1 MNQDEVNNLL
11 SVMQKKINE
20 LTSQNIMLEAKVIY
34 LNNVITTMNKQTTL
48 SDGGSFGEESPSQQK
63 EATKSRR
70 SA

>member
-1 MNQDEVNNLL
+1 MNQDEINNLL

-34 LNNVITTMNKQTTL
+34 LNNVITKMNAESSV
-48 SDGGSFGEESPSQQK
+48 SDGGAFGEDSASTQK
-63 EATKSRR
+63 ESSKTRR

>member
-1 MNQDEVNNLL
+1 MNPDEVNNLL

-34 LNNVITTMNKQTTL
+34 LNNIITSLQKQIPV
-48 SDGGSFGEESPSQQK
+48 SDGGSFGESSDEETK
-63 EATKSRR
+63 EPVKSRR

>member
-1 MNQDEVNNLL
+1 MNSDEVNNLL

-34 LNNVITTMNKQTTL
+34 LNNVITSLQKQIPV
-48 SDGGSFGEESPSQQK
+48 SDGGSFGESSGEETK
-63 EATKSRR
+63 EPVKSKR

>member
-34 LNNVITTMNKQTTL
+34 LNNLITKMNTQATL
-48 SDGGSFGEESPSQQK
+48 SDGGSFDEDSSSDQK
-63 EATKSRR
+63 ETTKSRR

>member
-1 MNQDEVNNLL
+1 MNSDEVNNLL

-34 LNNVITTMNKQTTL
+34 LNNIITSMQKQVPV
-48 SDGGSFGEESPSQQK
+48 SDGGSFGESSEVGTK
-63 EATKSRR
+63 EPVKSRR

>member
-1 MNQDEVNNLL
+1 MNPDEVNNLL

-34 LNNVITTMNKQTTL
+34 LNNVITKMNAETTV
-48 SDGGSFGEESPSQQK
+48 SDGGSFGEGSSSDHK
-63 EATKSRR
+63 EITKSRR

>member
-34 LNNVITTMNKQTTL
+34 LNNVISNMKKESVV
-48 SDGGSFGEESPSQQK
+48 SDGGSFDEENSAQAP
-63 EATKSRR
+63 TKTKR
-70 SA
+70 SV

>member
-1 MNQDEVNNLL
+1 MNPDEVNNLL

-34 LNNVITTMNKQTTL
+34 LNNVITSLQKQIPV
-48 SDGGSFGEESPSQQK
+48 SDGGSFDESSESQTK
-63 EATKSRR
+63 EPVKSRR

>member
-1 MNQDEVNNLL
+1 MNPDEVNNLL

-34 LNNVITTMNKQTTL
+34 LNNVITSLQKHIPV
-48 SDGGSFGEESPSQQK
+48 SDGGSFDESSESQTK
-63 EATKSRR
+63 EPVKSRR

>member
-1 MNQDEVNNLL
+1 MNSDEVNNLL

-34 LNNVITTMNKQTTL
+34 LNSIITSLQKQIPV
-48 SDGGSFGEESPSQQK
+48 SDGGSFGESSEPETK
-63 EATKSRR
+63 EPAKTRR

>member
-34 LNNVITTMNKQTTL
+34 LNSLITKMNTQTTL
-48 SDGGSFGEESPSQQK
+48 SDGGSFDEDPPSDQK
-63 EATKSRR
+63 ETTKSRR

>member
-34 LNNVITTMNKQTTL
+34 LNNVISNSKKESAV
-48 SDGGSFGEESPSQQK
+48 SDGGSFDEENSTQAP
-63 EATKSRR
+63 TKSKR
-70 SA
+70 SV

>member
-1 MNQDEVNNLL
+1 MNPDEVNNLL

-34 LNNVITTMNKQTTL
+34 LNNVITSLQKQIPV
-48 SDGGSFGEESPSQQK
+48 SDGGSFDESSEVETK
-63 EATKSRR
+63 EPTKSRR

>member
-1 MNQDEVNNLL
+1 MNQDEINNLL

-34 LNNVITTMNKQTTL
+34 LNSVITNMYKQTEI
-48 SDGGSFGEESPSQQK
+48 SDGDSFDESLETQK
-63 EATKSRR
+63 EPAKSRR

>member
-1 MNQDEVNNLL
+1 MNQDEINNLL

-34 LNNVITTMNKQTTL
+34 LNNVITNMSKQSEV
-48 SDGGSFGEESPSQQK
+48 SDGGSFDESPETQK
-63 EATKSRR
+63 EPTKSRR

>member
-1 MNQDEVNNLL
+1 MNSDEVNNLL

-34 LNNVITTMNKQTTL
+34 LNNVITSLQKQVPV
-48 SDGGSFGEESPSQQK
+48 SDGGSFGESSEVGTK
-63 EATKSRR
+63 ETVKSRR

>member
-1 MNQDEVNNLL
+1 MNQDEINNLL

-34 LNNVITTMNKQTTL
+34 LNNVITNMSKRSEV
-48 SDGGSFGEESPSQQK
+48 SDGGSFDEPPEIQK
-63 EATKSRR
+63 EPTKSRR

>member
-1 MNQDEVNNLL
+1 MNPDEVNNLL

-34 LNNVITTMNKQTTL
+34 LNTTL
-48 SDGGSFGEESPSQQK
+48 ASMQKQPQISDGGSFDNTSEITEK
-63 EATKSRR
+63 ELTKSRG

>member
-1 MNQDEVNNLL
+1 MNQDEINNLL

-34 LNNVITTMNKQTTL
+34 LNSVITNMSKQTEV
-48 SDGGSFGEESPSQQK
+48 SDGGSFDAPLETQK
-63 EATKSRR
+63 EPAKSRR

>member
-1 MNQDEVNNLL
+1 MNQDEINNLL

-34 LNNVITTMNKQTTL
+34 LNSMINKMAADNAV
-48 SDGGSFGEESPSQQK
+48 SDGGSFNENSPSDQK
-63 EATKSRR
+63 EVTKSRR